1 MKTFIKENWQFL
13 ISVSLAFI
21 VCLLLCGC
29 GGTRSTSKEYHEIT
43 SENTFNDSSFI
54 LTQNVRLND
63 IGELLPVDNSKP
75 FFVDGKEYFNVSIKF
90 DKSKFEDF
98 KLEQKNIGTVT
109 GSSEIKSIQA
119 TDRTDNTMLWLGMFL
134 IIMISIIAY
143 LVLKKWGFV

>member
-13 ISVSLAFI
+13 ICVSLAFI

-29 GGTRSTSKEYHEIT
+29 GTRSTSKEYHEIT
-43 SENTFNDSSFI
+43 SKNTFNDSSFI

-63 IGELLPVDNSKP
+63 IGVLVPVDNTKP

-90 DKSKFEDF
+90 DKSKFEDL

-109 GSSEIKSIQA
+109 GSSEIKSNQA

>member
-21 VCLLLCGC
+21 VCLLLCSC
-29 GGTRSTSKEYHEIT
+29 GTRSTSKEYHEIT
-43 SENTFNDSSFI
+43 SKNTFNDSSFI

-63 IGELLPVDNSKP
+63 IGELFPIDNTKP
-75 FFVDGKEYFNVSIKF
+75 FFVDGKRYFNVSIKF
-90 DKSKFEDF
+90 DKSKFEDL

-109 GSSEIKSIQA
+109 GSSEIKSNQA

-134 IIMISIIAY
+134 IMMISIIAY

>member
-43 SENTFNDSSFI
+43 SKNTFNDSSFI

-63 IGELLPVDNSKP
+63 IGELVPIDNTKP

-90 DKSKFEDF
+90 DKSKFEDL

-109 GSSEIKSIQA
+109 SSSEIKSDQT

-134 IIMISIIAY
+134 IFVVAVFAWFY
-143 LVLKKWGFV
+143 LPRLKI